1 MFPFRPEEAFEV
13 NLDLEIEIL
22 TIEGTTNQVVV
33 ADNFYKKPDMVRQ
46 IILNSPYPIW
56 KDQPDTK
63 NFKDYYDSK
72 IISYFILNSFYIY
85 MGRRMG

>member
-63 NFKDYYDSK
+63 NFTDYYDC
-72 IISYFILNSFYIY
+72 
-85 MGRRMG
+85 R